1 MKDYESEVNKLWLKK
16 FKASDANKQRKLL
29 DIKAEVNPVPEEY
42 LKRGEYAPD
51 DKTKT
56 PMELEEKKKSRD
68 YQKLVKKLNRS
79 RTA

>member
-16 FKASDANKQRKLL
+16 FKSSDAKEQRRIL
-29 DIKAEVNPVPEEY
+29 DIKSQINPVPEEY

-56 PMELEEKKKSRD
+56 PMGLEEKKKSIE